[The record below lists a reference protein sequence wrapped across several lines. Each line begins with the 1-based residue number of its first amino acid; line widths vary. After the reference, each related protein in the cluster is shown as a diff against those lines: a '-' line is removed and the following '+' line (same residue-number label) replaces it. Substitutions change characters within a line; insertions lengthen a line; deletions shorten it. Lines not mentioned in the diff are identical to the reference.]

1 MAADE
6 AVRGCKRLSGHT
18 GGRLNSWRAVPS
30 MLGCHPLL
38 TYILLFPSHLYQ
50 RFIDFMQG
58 LLDSWFAADRERQT
72 RLARTRRIRIDDRT
86 PTPSPSPKLNVDEG
100 IVQLEP
106 VLVPVP
112 AFPLSTTALA
122 PPSPPYPLVFS
133 SSPSTVSSDSG
144 SNDSDDP
151 VSRKARKYLDRKT
164 AIRLR
169 AAKRSCA
176 ATFEEHENGVPVVSA
191 TACPPITATVA
202 PPPPPSQ
209 SPSPPP
215 SPPIINS
222 TSTIETS
229 SDSSITIETS
239 SDSSDRDSSDFQKDP
254 LLHFHANGGPVD
266 LLNLWKA
273 VPSFNN
279 KFVTLHSKHPSDP
292 ESEISPGLCFSLCVC
307 VCFCL
312 SV

>member
-1 MAADE
+1 
-6 AVRGCKRLSGHT
+6 
-18 GGRLNSWRAVPS
+18 
-30 MLGCHPLL
+30 
-38 TYILLFPSHLYQ
+38 
-50 RFIDFMQG
+50 MQG
-58 LLDSWFAADRERQT
+58 LLDSWFAADRERQS
-72 RLARTRRIRIDDRT
+72 RLARTRRIRIDDQS
-86 PTPSPSPKLNVDEG
+86 PSPSPKLVDDG
-100 IVQLEP
+100 VVQL
-106 VLVPVP
+106 PVP
-112 AFPLSTTALA
+112 AFPPSTTTLA
-122 PPSPPYPLVFS
+122 PPSPPSLLVFS

-144 SNDSDDP
+144 SSDSDDL

-176 ATFEEHENGVPVVSA
+176 ATFEEHENGVPVVPA
-191 TACPPITATVA
+191 TACPPITATAA

-215 SPPIINS
+215 SPPIIKS
-222 TSTIETS
+222 TSTIEA
-229 SDSSITIETS
+229 S
-239 SDSSDRDSSDFQKDP
+239 SDSSDSVNSDFQTDP

-279 KFVTLHSKHPSDP
+279 KFVSLHSKHPSDP
-292 ESEISPGLCFSLCVC
+292 ESEISPGLCVSLCVC
-307 VCFCL
+307 VCL

>member
-1 MAADE
+1 
-6 AVRGCKRLSGHT
+6 
-18 GGRLNSWRAVPS
+18 
-30 MLGCHPLL
+30 
-38 TYILLFPSHLYQ
+38 
-50 RFIDFMQG
+50 MQG
-58 LLDSWFAADRERQT
+58 LLDFWFAAHRERQT

-100 IVQLEP
+100 VVHLHPALVPAPASPPTPGSSLKLNVDEGVVQLEP
-106 VLVPVP
+106 ALVPDP
-112 AFPLSTTALA
+112 AFPPSTTTLA
-122 PPSPPYPLVFS
+122 PPPSLLVFS

-144 SNDSDDP
+144 SSDSDDP

-292 ESEISPGLCFSLCVC
+292 ESEISPGLCVSLCVC
-307 VCFCL
+307 VCVSVCL
-312 SV
+312 SDNSVHRK